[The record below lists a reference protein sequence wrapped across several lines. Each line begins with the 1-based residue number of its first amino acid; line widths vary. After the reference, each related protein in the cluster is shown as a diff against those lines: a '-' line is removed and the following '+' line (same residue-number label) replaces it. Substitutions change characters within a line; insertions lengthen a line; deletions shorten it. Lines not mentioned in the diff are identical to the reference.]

1 MFKKDF
7 DLFKQ
12 KYIKNCKTK
21 SLNES
26 ILKLYAYI
34 LENENFDSDFW
45 VIGGGNDDVVK
56 ILEHNF
62 SKNAWLEL
70 QVDIQYWTLDQIE
83 ILAEC
88 VQTGTGNYDGDEMLC
103 SLNKR
108 KILLKEINHLIEKA
122 YS

>member
-12 KYIKNCKTK
+12 KYIENCKTE

-26 ILKLYAYI
+26 VLKLYAYI
-34 LENENFDSDFW
+34 LEGENFDSDFW
-45 VIGGGNDDVVK
+45 SIGGGNDDVVK

-62 SKNAWLEL
+62 SENAWLEL
-70 QVDIQYWTLDQIE
+70 IVDIQYWSLNQIE

-88 VQTGTGNYDGDEMLC
+88 LQTGTGNYDNDEILC
-103 SLNKR
+103 SINKR
-108 KILLKEINHLIEKA
+108 KNLLKEINHLIDKA